1 MFKQVLQN
9 DEEILFEE
17 GVNKKAFIKKGLLSG
32 IGLSAFI
39 SCFPAQFITI
49 ACAMITDGGKGIM
62 IVWPISWAIIFVI
75 GIILS
80 YVITKL
86 ESKNTYFAVTNKRII
101 KRYGAFNN
109 KYVHYSLKNVGTVM
123 VSGSIFDTDESA
135 NLIVSVKDFHMNTD
149 GHTSPLKLTVK
160 SLNRAYEAYNVLS
173 EKVEGNNEVLRIKSE

>member
-17 GVNKKAFIKKGLLSG
+17 GVNQKAFIKKGLLSG

-80 YVITKL
+80 FNININIRKELFKFSLILCVFY
-86 ESKNTYFAVTNKRII
+86 YII
-101 KRYGAFNN
+101 
-109 KYVHYSLKNVGTVM
+109 
-123 VSGSIFDTDESA
+123 
-135 NLIVSVKDFHMNTD
+135 
-149 GHTSPLKLTVK
+149 
-160 SLNRAYEAYNVLS
+160 
-173 EKVEGNNEVLRIKSE
+173 